1 MLFAYHAIKEME
13 MAIAILCGVALCFL
27 GWIFVLKAEL
37 QDMKEENR
45 KLRAMLK
52 LGVRTKTKDVEVEKG
67 KRSWGKKPRW
77 MR

>member
-1 MLFAYHAIKEME
+1 MV
-13 MAIAILCGVALCFL
+13 IAILCGVSVCFL
-27 GWIFVLKAEL
+27 AWIFLLKAEL

-45 KLRAMLK
+45 RLQAMMKLD
-52 LGVRTKTKDVEVEKG
+52 VRTKTKDVEVAKG